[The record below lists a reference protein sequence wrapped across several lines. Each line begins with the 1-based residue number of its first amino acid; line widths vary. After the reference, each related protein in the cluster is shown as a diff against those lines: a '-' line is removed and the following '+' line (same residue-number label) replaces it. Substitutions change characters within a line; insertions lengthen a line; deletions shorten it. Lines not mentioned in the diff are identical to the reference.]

1 MPAFPPSQNFI
12 PPVGLLFPSSL
23 NRSKPESTTITAVM
37 VSQHGIKLAVH
48 LISSYFG
55 DVVSKVCECLLRR
68 GTLTLAQIVRFT
80 ELRKQN
86 VVNSLLVLGQH
97 NCVQAFAIQQEGG
110 FGEAPKIITQ
120 YIVLFDNIIHHMRFP
135 KFVTIV
141 SEELSK
147 ECEEIFEGLLQHGR
161 LSVNQL
167 VDRHKQTSNQSGG
180 LYTTLDA
187 LQDSFNRLVNAR
199 YVERCPAH
207 EPFLAPPG
215 DDETPAK
222 KRGAKSAKVFD
233 VSSQM
238 AEALETIEQ
247 RALAAAS
254 PMASM
259 RFFIDADTWTDVPGK
274 NSGENP
280 TSATVGEKRKQDSLE
295 LNGDAWAT
303 NKKKEVLWRV
313 NFEEF
318 VRRLR
323 HKPPKHLFLIR
334 YQRNKHSL
342 GPDTGTQ
349 PSRNVR
355 TRLDNG
361 AGIVLSAILEATRSE
376 ETKVKMEN
384 SDLKNIIGMA
394 QNQEV
399 ESIVLKKYGREA
411 YRMFRLLSKAGR
423 LVETDQISN
432 TTFVEKKDAVKILYQ
447 LWNDDYLQMEDLLTS
462 WTPRNMRVEI
472 FWLEGLRNVVTHGA
486 RQSQFLLWKVN
497 KSTLWVQVLDDM
509 FHAALNLK
517 LRIAYEQEQEKEIM
531 QIPREKLVGDL
542 EKRYKRFRKRR
553 IVLESSLM
561 KLDDALMLFHDF

>member
-1 MPAFPPSQNFI
+1 
-12 PPVGLLFPSSL
+12 
-23 NRSKPESTTITAVM
+23 M

-86 VVNSLLVLGQH
+86 VINSLLVLGQH

-141 SEELSK
+141 SEELGK
-147 ECEEIFEGLLQHGR
+147 ECEELFEGLLQHGR

-167 VDRHKQTSNQSGG
+167 VDRHKQMSNQSVG
-180 LYTTLDA
+180 LCTTLDA
-187 LQDSFNRLVNAR
+187 LQGSFNRLVNAR

-222 KRGAKSAKVFD
+222 KRGAKSAK
-233 VSSQM
+233 
-238 AEALETIEQ
+238 
-247 RALAAAS
+247 
-254 PMASM
+254 
-259 RFFIDADTWTDVPGK
+259 
-274 NSGENP
+274 
-280 TSATVGEKRKQDSLE
+280 RKQDSLE

-303 NKKKEVLWRV
+303 NKNKEVLWRV

-323 HKPPKHLFLIR
+323 HKECI
-334 YQRNKHSL
+334 
-342 GPDTGTQ
+342 
-349 PSRNVR
+349 RNVR
-355 TRLDNG
+355 ARLDNG
-361 AGIVLSAILEATRSE
+361 AGVVLSAILEATRSE
-376 ETKVKMEN
+376 ETKMKMEN
-384 SDLKNIIGMA
+384 SVPLSMNTIFEEVMKSEEGRSMTLEHVRAILDQLGCDIPVVAIDETYSIDLKNIIGMA

-447 LWNDDYLQMEDLLTS
+447 LWNDDYLQME
-462 WTPRNMRVEI
+462 
-472 FWLEGLRNVVTHGA
+472 NVITHGA

-497 KSTLWVQVLDDM
+497 NSTLWVQVLDDM

-531 QIPREKLVGDL
+531 QIPREKLVGEL